1 MAKEKETLTP
11 MMRQYMEIK
20 KEHQDKVLFFRLGD
34 FYEMFSEDA
43 EEISKLLNLTLT
55 HRGNNPMCGIPH
67 HALKN
72 YLKRLLDY
80 GKKVALCEQFVD
92 PSNPRELA
100 KREVTQV
107 FTPATVVDGEFL
119 DSLASN
125 YVLAVNVDRR
135 GIYLAWTDISTGE
148 FYIRNLSLDKSF
160 SALESALSSISPKEI
175 LISDDNYFSL
185 KEMRMILDGTNANIT
200 KLPSWYFSIKDGKK
214 ETIKQFSE
222 NALRLFSIDEKDM
235 VLSSIGALLSYLS
248 ETAKSDLPQLRV
260 IERVEDESYMALNS
274 AAIRNLEILSSLTSE
289 NRNEGTLFQ
298 SINRTKTASGARYL
312 KHQLI
317 HPLVSIE
324 KINERLDWV
333 ERFKDDSSEL
343 DRVRRFL
350 SETSDLERLSVKAS
364 MRKLTARDLLAI
376 AESVNSFFAIVSE
389 KPEYLALADD
399 FSYSFE
405 SLIDFSNEALSAIN
419 RECTNIQNE
428 GTIILDGYDSELDEL
443 RGYLRNGS
451 DTLSEYVEKLKSDTD
466 ITVMKFGEN
475 RIIGAY
481 VEVSKGQLDK
491 VPEYFIR
498 RQTLVGG
505 ERFTTPELEAL
516 KDKINASAIEAA
528 RREME
533 VFKVFLDN
541 AEKLYPEISK
551 MAILITNLD
560 FYSSLAFLSNEKS
573 YVKPDML
580 ESGEMDIVN
589 GRHPVVE
596 DYTGRSNYISNSF
609 STRKSKF
616 SLITGPN
623 MAGKSTYLREIAI
636 IALLSHVGSFVPAEK
651 ATIPIIDK
659 IFCRVGASDN
669 LSKGESTFLV
679 EMSES
684 SLILRSATNRSLIIM
699 DEIGRGTSTQ
709 DGMSLAYAI
718 MNYLMK
724 LGSITLFATHYHE
737 LTLLD
742 TSGLQ
747 LLHMAVREEKNTI
760 TFLRKAVEGS
770 AGSSYGIHVARLA
783 GMPREV
789 VSEANSF
796 QKKHFAD
803 YSAFDSQQGDLFL
816 QGGEEEESLYGELS
830 GMIKD
835 FDLDSS
841 TPLEAMMF
849 ISELKKIVK

>member
-274 AAIRNLEILSSLTSE
+274 AAIRNLEILSSLTNE

-560 FYSSLAFLSNEKS
+560 FYSSLAFLANEKS